1 MSFIRRIGLG
11 FLCLFCVNAFATEAP
26 DFTLP
31 DRNDEPLTLSEQQ
44 GKVVMLNFWA
54 SWCAPCIQEMPAL
67 DELYNDLKDQGF
79 TLIGVN
85 VEQDRTAAEALL
97 ERVGVSFPIV
107 FDPEG
112 STRLDYRIRAMPTT
126 ILVDR
131 EGVIQQVNRGY
142 RPGDED
148 KYREQVLTLL
158 KK

>member
-1 MSFIRRIGLG
+1 MLSFRRLGLAL
-11 FLCLFCVNAFATEAP
+11 LCLLSLNAFAKEAP

-31 DRNDEPLTLSEQQ
+31 DRDDGTITLSDQR

-67 DELYNDLKDQGF
+67 DALYEELKDQGF

-85 VEQDRTAAEALL
+85 VEQDRGAAEALL
-97 ERVGVSFPIV
+97 EQVGVSFPIV

-148 KYREQVLTLL
+148 KYREQALTLL